1 VRPTTT
7 TTTPIPRTASTRE
20 KNYEEQ
26 NFATTCAS
34 SSCSKGN
41 LVDTSKQGRK
51 EKWSRS
57 RSMSPFRLLQ
67 RDGRKKKVVV
77 DDDDSKRLQIIH
89 KDDPAREVDS
99 DSSLSLSIQNK
110 DEMSPK
116 SDKHSF
122 LRSRSFSPF
131 RSRRK
136 EGKNL
141 IFNPQRGEQTRNES
155 SSYNHD
161 DPSFR
166 KKSPWTEK
174 ISKLSNLRLIT
185 NFDRKLDVALTESR
199 NPIPDISYMD
209 REDSLSRM
217 SPRTQSHEDGGR
229 PPSMRRRQKQEERYY
244 STSTQL
250 SRRSIKRSVSIA
262 HDTMHPLETSMSF
275 ESVMAYPP
283 SKLMSTTTSSRKNKV
298 NENKDNTTTSTR
310 QQENSDPHNDVNTK
324 LQSCDANDTD
334 STTNVDD
341 STFSKYDNVLTELQN
356 QTKYK
361 KLWKRSFVSNNND
374 DKKRSSTSSS
384 TRGPLG
390 NRPLLKTLAQ
400 QRIQRL
406 SSSRLQQNLNQPTGN
421 YISPYDENWI
431 PPPPSS
437 TTGSRPRTGSSS
449 SISATTPALSSPTTR
464 LPVPLLYG
472 SSRSIV
478 EISEGSLGN
487 NHTQN
492 LHHNVISTSTGS
504 TNNNDHPYNWHTA
517 SHRYY
522 YNHNRRHCEED
533 HHHCRT
539 TTNPTNNTLKW
550 QNTGPTSSRQPQERQ
565 QQQQEEDK
573 GVSLSFSPLVV
584 TETTVSNAQ
593 QITQPL
599 TNTTLDEPKK
609 KSSISKRAK
618 RSGLKSAQ
626 KIKPRKKMSTTKS
639 KSIRRLFKHPSQDD
653 RTMKQK
659 EDRRRN
665 FAFMKTTSSRG
676 KVSTAALEK
685 TRARSKQLAEFVLNP
700 GEEYQEHESQDF
712 FAMYGDNLDDTLE
725 NQPFTSNG
733 LNFAALDSESVI
745 SGYSTVYD
753 MDTFDESSVYSNRNS
768 TIRSGGRH
776 SFQKDR
782 LWSFNQSPKGNNP
795 HYSTDMFSNTPTSYK
810 YSGSSEAGSAYS
822 YFGMPH
828 SSAKIKHSTRSS
840 AASVIS
846 TSSSVVSGPASRRLM
861 RRGMNIVRNQQNT
874 TSNDSVVSDGD
885 GSQFFGKDDSS
896 EKGNSMSWRSNMDRG
911 IRPSASQSLDDDSN
925 LGFTFNAFG
934 LNEHEIDNDVN
945 AAIAELAE
953 TNPDIS
959 MFMQPQPQDMQRKTQ
974 QRAPSTRAV
983 STYSKEYSRQGKGHS
998 MAMEKEISVTSTLNK
1013 SSESENINSHIAMKK
1028 VGDTALHHGKR
1039 SDYPPNEI
1047 IGHRHKETIRNVK
1060 ERIKARHNQSS
1071 SLLSARKGF
1080 QSTSLP
1086 DVASSDSE
1094 DTKSECDTSETNE
1107 RLGESSITPQS
1118 DARDQDSSGF
1128 NSQVSSQKYNGYKV
1142 RKSEQSTISS
1152 EETESSNEVVQF
1164 IPRQKHIS
1172 QHESLSESE
1181 KRAQSWASE
1190 RLDPIVIS
1198 PLLVPKSGHR
1208 KKSVTPSQKRAKEWA
1223 SEHHSSIH
1231 KQFHRNVGERK
1242 QEVQNDSTLPR
1253 HTFRQEFNSQAE
1265 IRVPSP
1271 EPTFVGEDESTSF
1284 TSEDLEV
1291 QAITKGAQ
1299 QIRKISEI
1307 GQRLPMPTEKVELRH
1322 TASPIC
1328 QPDYEKYKSS
1338 APTVA
1343 LRKVQTNVQR
1353 YAKEGETNF
1362 LTNVKLKKVSSPAP
1376 RVEIDK
1382 MSPPCFEGKMGT
1394 IDDGLPKKELDR
1406 HYGGNVKQEHSGASY
1421 SDAIPINVDLE
1432 IMPSDEISDSNNCTN
1447 NRKLSQEVRDSRSME
1462 HRNMSPSVVRVP
1474 SPSHKPSGKL
1484 SHHPHLNAAQDIDDC
1499 NYKRGS
1505 SESSPRNK
1513 NDVRQMSHPVTKLFA
1528 SNVRENAST
1537 RTKHQREPTSVAS
1550 QEKID
1555 TPSTKPIIESHTG
1568 RNKDVLHANIKG
1580 ERRIPS
1586 LKTQEKDDGA
1596 SLHPVAQLFAARS
1609 KQLSSQIDATLT
1621 DSRSTDVVDQ
1631 TASATASKEIVD
1643 RIEYQSD
1650 DSDNRPSLDNVASLF
1665 AKRSSLLSRSSADE
1679 PTSDHRDKSSISLA
1693 QERKQKAEVKSY
1705 MVRRDIEN
1713 TDVSK
1718 DESCSNTTL
1727 KDDPAFQKYFKML
1740 KMGFPMEVVKHALT
1754 RDGYDPSIIDR
1765 DPKQTSVMK
1774 NDSGIPLKDDPKY
1787 AKYFKMLKMGLP
1799 MGAVKNAM
1807 QRDGEDPSIMD
1818 GDHNAPAHAMMKLK
1832 EEKTEA
1838 LPKDK
1843 YRRTRVHWDTLGQV
1857 KSTSVWAMVNQD
1869 PDVEDIEIDESEFAE
1884 LFQAEVGHIAALES
1898 HASKKVN
1905 AVKVIDPKRANN
1917 GGIVLAR
1924 LKITYEEM
1932 AVAIDTMNDKVMN
1945 VEQVQGILEYIP
1957 TKEEKQALRKYM
1969 NSSHKD
1975 SADAFDD
1982 LSECEKFMVAMMTVK
1997 HSKEKVRAL
2006 LFKLQFRQC
2015 VSDLEAD
2022 VGTVEKAC
2030 DELKTS
2036 VRLRKL
2042 LGIVLNIGNRL
2053 NTAGPTKKGK
2063 AGAFT
2068 IESLLKLN
2076 QAKAFDKKT
2085 TFLQYIVLIVMRHN
2099 DSLTKFRDDLPSVM
2113 KADKIYWDQIENDLE
2128 EVENQLENVRK
2139 ISLHEVFGK
2148 KKPSWA
2154 RKKKGDDDEF
2164 SQDSMSLEE
2173 EVEALRSTRI
2183 GIFTLQAIKIVSALR
2198 EQVEGTRL
2206 KFRKLLEYF
2215 GEDDRKKI
2223 SPHELFE
2230 IICIFA
2236 KDFSQAK
2243 EAVLSL
2249 EKEKVKRKQQNDSVR
2264 SHSPSDRSRDS
2275 SYSRCSKR

>member
-1 VRPTTT
+1 
-7 TTTPIPRTASTRE
+7 
-20 KNYEEQ
+20 
-26 NFATTCAS
+26 
-34 SSCSKGN
+34 
-41 LVDTSKQGRK
+41 
-51 EKWSRS
+51 
-57 RSMSPFRLLQ
+57 
-67 RDGRKKKVVV
+67 
-77 DDDDSKRLQIIH
+77 
-89 KDDPAREVDS
+89 
-99 DSSLSLSIQNK
+99 
-110 DEMSPK
+110 
-116 SDKHSF
+116 
-122 LRSRSFSPF
+122 
-131 RSRRK
+131 
-136 EGKNL
+136 
-141 IFNPQRGEQTRNES
+141 
-155 SSYNHD
+155 
-161 DPSFR
+161 
-166 KKSPWTEK
+166 
-174 ISKLSNLRLIT
+174 
-185 NFDRKLDVALTESR
+185 
-199 NPIPDISYMD
+199 
-209 REDSLSRM
+209 
-217 SPRTQSHEDGGR
+217 
-229 PPSMRRRQKQEERYY
+229 
-244 STSTQL
+244 
-250 SRRSIKRSVSIA
+250 
-262 HDTMHPLETSMSF
+262 
-275 ESVMAYPP
+275 
-283 SKLMSTTTSSRKNKV
+283 
-298 NENKDNTTTSTR
+298 
-310 QQENSDPHNDVNTK
+310 
-324 LQSCDANDTD
+324 
-334 STTNVDD
+334 
-341 STFSKYDNVLTELQN
+341 
-356 QTKYK
+356 
-361 KLWKRSFVSNNND
+361 
-374 DKKRSSTSSS
+374 
-384 TRGPLG
+384 
-390 NRPLLKTLAQ
+390 
-400 QRIQRL
+400 
-406 SSSRLQQNLNQPTGN
+406 
-421 YISPYDENWI
+421 
-431 PPPPSS
+431 
-437 TTGSRPRTGSSS
+437 
-449 SISATTPALSSPTTR
+449 
-464 LPVPLLYG
+464 
-472 SSRSIV
+472 
-478 EISEGSLGN
+478 
-487 NHTQN
+487 
-492 LHHNVISTSTGS
+492 
-504 TNNNDHPYNWHTA
+504 
-517 SHRYY
+517 
-522 YNHNRRHCEED
+522 
-533 HHHCRT
+533 
-539 TTNPTNNTLKW
+539 
-550 QNTGPTSSRQPQERQ
+550 
-565 QQQQEEDK
+565 
-573 GVSLSFSPLVV
+573 
-584 TETTVSNAQ
+584 
-593 QITQPL
+593 
-599 TNTTLDEPKK
+599 
-609 KSSISKRAK
+609 
-618 RSGLKSAQ
+618 
-626 KIKPRKKMSTTKS
+626 MSTTKS
-639 KSIRRLFKHPSQDD
+639 KSIRRLFKHSSQDD

-665 FAFMKTTSSRG
+665 FAFMKTTPSRG
-676 KVSTAALEK
+676 KVSTATLER

-700 GEEYQEHESQDF
+700 GEEYQENESQDF

-733 LNFAALDSESVI
+733 LNFAALDNESVI

-828 SSAKIKHSTRSS
+828 SSARIKHSTRSS

-896 EKGNSMSWRSNMDRG
+896 EKGNSMPLHGNMDRG
-911 IRPSASQSLDDDSN
+911 IRSSASQSLDDDSN

-959 MFMQPQPQDMQRKTQ
+959 MFMQPQPQDVQRKTQ
-974 QRAPSTRAV
+974 EKTPSIRAV
-983 STYSKEYSRQGKGHS
+983 STYSKEYNRQSTGHS
-998 MAMEKEISVTSTLNK
+998 MAMEKEISVTSTQQK
-1013 SSESENINSHIAMKK
+1013 SSQSQNIKSPIAMKK
-1028 VGDTALHHGKR
+1028 VGDTALHHGKK
-1039 SDYPPNEI
+1039 SDYPPDEI
-1047 IGHRHKETIRNVK
+1047 IGYNHKETIRNVK

-1071 SLLSARKGF
+1071 TLLSARKGF
-1080 QSTSLP
+1080 QSSSLP

-1094 DTKSECDTSETNE
+1094 DTKSECDFSENNE

-1198 PLLVPKSGHR
+1198 PLLVPKSGHP

-1223 SEHHSSIH
+1223 NEHHSSIH
-1231 KQFHRNVGERK
+1231 KQFHLNAGELK
-1242 QEVQNDSTLPR
+1242 QDVQNDSTLPR
-1253 HTFRQEFNSQAE
+1253 HTFRQGQAE

-1353 YAKEGETNF
+1353 YAKEGDTNF

-1382 MSPPCFEGKMGT
+1382 MSSPCFEGKME
-1394 IDDGLPKKELDR
+1394 IPDDGLPKKELDR
-1406 HYGGNVKQEHSGASY
+1406 HYGGNVKQEHSGALR
-1421 SDAIPINVDLE
+1421 SDARPINVDLE

-1447 NRKLSQEVRDSRSME
+1447 NRILSQEVRDSRSME
-1462 HRNMSPSVVRVP
+1462 HRKMSPSGLRVP
-1474 SPSHKPSGKL
+1474 SPSYKPSGKL
-1484 SHHPHLNAAQDIDDC
+1484 SHHQHSNAAQDIGDC

-1505 SESSPRNK
+1505 SEPSPRDE
-1513 NDVRQMSHPVTKLFA
+1513 NDAREMSHPVTKLFA
-1528 SNVRENAST
+1528 SNSRKDAST
-1537 RTKHQREPTSVAS
+1537 LTKHQREPRSAAS
-1550 QEKID
+1550 PEKID
-1555 TPSTKPIIESHTG
+1555 KPSTRPIIESHTG

-1580 ERRIPS
+1580 EQRIPC
-1586 LKTQEKDDGA
+1586 LKAQEKDDGE

-1609 KQLSSQIDATLT
+1609 KQLLSQRDATLT

-1643 RIEYQSD
+1643 RIEYQSH
-1650 DSDNRPSLDNVASLF
+1650 DSDDHPSLDNVASLF

-1679 PTSDHRDKSSISLA
+1679 PTSDHREKNSFSSA
-1693 QERKQKAEVKSY
+1693 QERKEKTDVKSNV
-1705 MVRRDIEN
+1705 VRRDVEN
-1713 TDVSK
+1713 TDVPK
-1718 DESCSNTTL
+1718 DELCSNATL

-1765 DPKQTSVMK
+1765 DPKKSSGTK

-1832 EEKTEA
+1832 EEKTEV

-1884 LFQAEVGHIAALES
+1884 LFQAEVGQIAALES
-1898 HASKKVN
+1898 HGSKKVN

-1957 TKEEKQALRKYM
+1957 TKDEKQALRKYM

-2076 QAKAFDKKT
+2076 QAKAFDKRT

-2099 DSLTKFRDDLPSVM
+2099 ESLTKFRDDLPSVM

-2215 GEDDRKKI
+2215 GEDDRKKM

-2275 SYSRCSKR
+2275 SYSRCSKDKSLLSDKTSNTQQAQTPIMTTSVPQQMKRNRDGFAAQVSSSSTKNEDSMAFDVDYENKYQESNMVIDSKFLSNGKLRSGLSSDSRVFDSNDRARDDKEEASIDFVEFAHHQANGKTASPSPANSTSYMEDMHLGDPSFTSGQREFHGEETKKKPPTPERTSPRERIMSRRERLARRQRGGTRQSY